1 MSESNRR
8 KSLEESKS
16 GIPSNEDIVDEL
28 VKGIGNISAGN
39 PESDQNNEQYKKSP
53 VNDDVPEASND
64 LNSFENIGD
73 DGKTEVTARDDESDE
88 EFPDDVID
96 EDKLKKLDE
105 DSTEDERKSRKAEAE
120 KLKVYGNEQ
129 FKTGEFEEAASSYTK
144 ALNVCP
150 LASSQFRSV
159 LYANRAAARMSQD
172 LNKQAIKDCSKAIEL
187 DQSYVRAYLRRAKLY
202 ENTDKLDEALA
213 DYNKVLETDPLHR
226 EAILA
231 SKKLTESIN
240 ERNEKLK
247 TEMMG
252 KLKDLG
258 NMILRPFGL
267 STNNFQ
273 MVQDPNTGGY
283 SVNFNQNASPS

>member
-1 MSESNRR
+1 MSGTNRR
-8 KSLEESKS
+8 KSFDESKS
-16 GIPSNEDIVDEL
+16 GLPSNEDIVDEL
-28 VKGIGNISAGN
+28 VKGLGDIRACN
-39 PESDQNNEQYKKSP
+39 PESEGEQFDSK
-53 VNDDVPEASND
+53 NDEVPEATD
-64 LNSFENIGD
+64 DINSFESGVD
-73 DGKTEVTARDDESDE
+73 DGATEDKDDGSDE

-96 EDKLKKLDE
+96 EVKLKKLDE
-105 DSTEDERKSRKAEAE
+105 DSSEEEKKARKEEAE
-120 KLKVYGNEQ
+120 KLKVCGNEQ
-129 FKTGEFEEAASSYTK
+129 FKSGDFEAAASSYTN

-150 LASSQFRSV
+150 LAFSQFRSV

-187 DQSYVRAYLRRAKLY
+187 DPSYVRAYLRRAKLY
-202 ENTDKLDEALA
+202 ESTEKLDEALA
-213 DYNKVLETDPLHR
+213 DYNKVLETDPRHK

-231 SKKLTESIN
+231 SKRLTESIN

-247 TEMMG
+247 TEMLG

-283 SVNFNQNASPS
+283 SVNFNQNANPS